1 MADDYHHGVRVT
13 EINEGTRTISTVS
26 TAIVGMVC
34 TADDA
39 DAATFPLNTPVLLT
53 DVLTASGKAGESG
66 TLARSLDAIGD
77 QAKPVTVVVRVAQGE
92 TEAETTSNIIGGV
105 TADGK
110 RTGMKALLTAQ
121 AKCGVKPR
129 ILGVPGHDTQA
140 VATELLS
147 VAQSLRG
154 FAYLSAYGCKT
165 VEEAIAYRASFSQRE
180 GMLIWPDFINFDT
193 VLNADA
199 TAYATARALGLR
211 ARIDQQTGWHKTL
224 SNVGVN
230 GVTGISADVFW
241 DLQDPATDAG
251 LLNQNDITTLIR
263 QDGFRFWGSRCLSD
277 DPLFAFEN
285 YTRTAQVLM
294 DTMAEAQMWAVDGAL
309 NPSLAR
315 DIIESIRAKLRSLV
329 SQGYLI
335 GADCWLDESVNDK
348 DTLKAGK
355 LTIDYDYTPVPPLE
369 NLMLR
374 QRITDQYLVNFASQV
389 SA

>member
-1 MADDYHHGVRVT
+1 MFDYQVSKHPHFDEACRAFALRHNLVQLAERAGMNVQILRNKLNPAQPHLLT
-13 EINEGTRTISTVS
+13 APEIW
-26 TAIVGMVC
+26 
-34 TADDA
+34 
-39 DAATFPLNTPVLLT
+39 LLT
-53 DVLTASGKAGESG
+53 DLTEDS
-66 TLARSLDAIGD
+66 TLVDGFLAQIHCLPCVPINEVAKEKLSHYVMSATAEIG
-77 QAKPVTVVVRVAQGE
+77 RVAAG
-92 TEAETTSNIIGGV
+92 AV
-105 TADGK
+105 A
-110 RTGMKALLTAQ
+110 AQ
-121 AKCGVKPR
+121 SQLGVKPR
-129 ILGVPGHDTQA
+129 ILGVPGHDNKA

-165 VEEAIAYRASFSQRE
+165 VQEAITYRENFSQRE
-180 GMLIWPDFINFDT
+180 GMLIWPDFTGWDT
-193 VLNADA
+193 VLNAEA

-211 ARIDQQTGWHKTL
+211 SKIDEQTGWHKSL

-251 LLNQNDITTLIR
+251 LLNQNDVTTLIR
-263 QDGFRFWGSRCLSD
+263 KDGFRFWGSRCLSD

-294 DTMAEAQMWAVDGAL
+294 DTMAEAHMWAVDKPL

-315 DIIESIRAKLRSLV
+315 DIIEGIRAKMRSLV

-335 GADCWLDESVNDK
+335 GGDCWLDESVNDK

>member
-13 EINEGTRTISTVS
+13 EINEGTRTISTIS

-165 VEEAIAYRASFSQRE
+165 VEEAIAYRANFSQRE

-251 LLNQNDITTLIR
+251 LLNQNDVTTLIR